1 MGLFLIVS
9 AVIWGIGWRMGTPRQ
24 ARWLL
29 IGLLYILIVALLVVL
44 PQGAG
49 LRATLGGSPG
59 NWLALGALVGLGFA
73 YSVGLRRL
81 RARVRPENRAA
92 PAAPAAVATE
102 PAGDGPLTDPELD
115 RYARHIMLRELG
127 GPGQRALRRARVL
140 VIGAGGLGAPVLQ
153 YLTAAGVG
161 LIGVI
166 DDDTVSLSNLQR
178 QVIFGTDDID
188 RPKVFAARDAMAR
201 LNPHVAVRCYNR
213 RLTPDIAADL
223 VGEYDLVIDG
233 SDNFA
238 TRDMVNRACVAAGV
252 PLVSGAIAQ
261 WEGQVGVYAPSRGGP
276 CYACVF
282 SQAPAPGSAPSC
294 AEAGVIGPLPGL
306 VGSLMAAEAM
316 KLIAGAGT
324 PLLGRLMI
332 FDTLDGESR
341 RITAP
346 RRPDCPVCGPRA

>member
-1 MGLFLIVS
+1 MG
-9 AVIWGIGWRMGTPRQ
+9 G
-24 ARWLL
+24 
-29 IGLLYILIVALLVVL
+29 
-44 PQGAG
+44 
-49 LRATLGGSPG
+49 
-59 NWLALGALVGLGFA
+59 
-73 YSVGLRRL
+73 
-81 RARVRPENRAA
+81 
-92 PAAPAAVATE
+92 
-102 PAGDGPLTDPELD
+102 
-115 RYARHIMLRELG
+115 
-127 GPGQRALRRARVL
+127 
-140 VIGAGGLGAPVLQ
+140 
-153 YLTAAGVG
+153 
-161 LIGVI
+161 
-166 DDDTVSLSNLQR
+166 
-178 QVIFGTDDID
+178 
-188 RPKVFAARDAMAR
+188 
-201 LNPHVAVRCYNR
+201 
-213 RLTPDIAADL
+213 
-223 VGEYDLVIDG
+223 DG

-324 PLLGRLMI
+324 PLIGRLMI